1 MAKTYSTYHIR
12 VANRDRVQVE
22 KWDAQHQDQGQ
33 PSGAFRYQE
42 KLVEIAPLLQ
52 AASNN
57 ELNDSTLARSLGE
70 ALFDVLF
77 DDGLRQDFVSFY
89 NQVVHQEKQLLRV
102 ELNIDEYGMSE
113 IAALPWEF
121 MCVPARANLGT
132 IWMGTVPNL
141 VLCRRRSQW
150 SATQSIQ
157 LAPDE
162 KIRIA
167 LVISAPLKLP
177 PVAYEPVQAALE
189 KLAREQAKRVELLPI
204 VSPATPEAIDTILS
218 KNPHIFYFIGH
229 GRMKNEGN
237 QEVGEMAFVDPD
249 FDVAMWV
256 DADYFSELF
265 NQHRPGVVILQACES
280 GMLSSSQAFVGV
292 ASKVVQQ
299 NVPVVVAMQYEVTNS
314 TATKF
319 ALHFCQQL
327 AAGYPVDIAA
337 QCGRRAITFGPT
349 QYHKRDFATPVIFM
363 RVKDGYLFKRQS
375 ASSQSNQQ
383 PDFPVNPQIIQGR
396 DIDKRNIDENGRF
409 IHLLTQDSRLSNFSQ
424 ESFQDLDF
432 SGIPLKS
439 IQKAYQDSL
448 PPDADVWD
456 LSPPNADMPDLAG
469 NNIKEILKKMEEFRQ
484 LFQFLERLSQDPNL
498 PIKIRERIANQLAS
512 KNYPKNHNN
521 KSATDFSSNQSE
533 PLKSYLI
540 ATLNPGDG
548 DDNFLL
554 NAWLI
559 IDDLVQDDL
568 SKFQSLLDHNE
579 QQRGKLCNLAQIS
592 TELNNFLKKALR
604 YLRGKWHDLT
614 IEIFLPIDLMCMEI
628 DRWKITGP
636 IEDDITLGTEYSI
649 RLRSVERLDLKYL
662 DYYLSKWY
670 ESWGKVRKILQ
681 NEPIQENFEHLQEM
695 ETFNCKL
702 LSSKLKEKIGLKVTC
717 THSQSIRQDLFRAIL
732 TATTPIAIWTRAD
745 IANLDQVTAINE
757 ILTFKPL
764 CNLSE
769 SVRQNRIKAANA
781 QTEEHLGHHL
791 ALLWENPYRLPP
803 DTIVGLNSPGQ

>member
-102 ELNIDEYGMSE
+102 ELNIDEHGMSE

-121 MCVPARANLGT
+121 MCVPARANLGI

-167 LVISAPLKLP
+167 LVISAPPNLP

-249 FDVAMWV
+249 FDDEAMWV

-265 NQHRPGVVILQACES
+265 NQHRPGIVILQACES

-327 AAGYPVDIAA
+327 AAGDPVDIAA

-375 ASSQSNQQ
+375 ASSQSNEQ

-409 IHLLTQDSRLSNFSQ
+409 IHLLTPDSKLSNFSQ

-432 SGIPLKS
+432 SGIPLES

-448 PPDADVWD
+448 PADADLWD

-469 NNIKEILKKMEEFRQ
+469 NNIKAILKKMEEFRQ
-484 LFQFLERLSQDPNL
+484 LFQFLERLSQNQNL
-498 PIKIRERIANQLAS
+498 PIKNREEIANQLAS
-512 KNYPKNHNN
+512 KNYPENHNN
-521 KSATDFSSNQSE
+521 KSATDFSSNQSG

-548 DDNFLL
+548 DDKFLL

-559 IDDLVQDDL
+559 IDDSVQDL
-568 SKFQSLLDHNE
+568 SKFQSLLDQNE
-579 QQRGKLCNLAQIS
+579 QQAGKLCKLTQIP
-592 TELNNFLKKALR
+592 TELNKFLEKALR
-604 YLRGKWHDLT
+604 YLIRRKSNLI
-614 IEIFLPIDLMCMEI
+614 IEIFLPRHLMCMEI
-628 DRWKITGP
+628 DRWKITDP
-636 IEDDITLGTEYSI
+636 IVGDITLGNKYPV
-649 RLRSVERLDLKYL
+649 RLRSLERLKPKYL
-662 DYYLSKWY
+662 YSYLSQWY
-670 ESWGKVRKILQ
+670 QSWDKVREILQ
-681 NEPIQENFEHLQEM
+681 NEPTQESFEHLKEI
-695 ETFNCKL
+695 ESFNCKL
-702 LSSKLKEKIGLKVTC
+702 LSMKLKEKIGLKVTC
-717 THSQSIRQDLFRAIL
+717 SHSKSIREDLFNAIL
-732 TATTPIAIWTRAD
+732 IATTPIAIWTRAD
-745 IANLDQVTAINE
+745 IANLDQVTAIND

-769 SVRQNRIKAANA
+769 SVRHHREKADNA

-791 ALLWENPYRLPP
+791 ALLWENPYRLTPYAM
-803 DTIVGLNSPGQ
+803 VELNSPVQ

>member
-1 MAKTYSTYHIR
+1 MAKRYFTYHIR

-22 KWDAQHQDQGQ
+22 KWDDQHQDQGQ

-57 ELNDSTLARSLGE
+57 ELNDSTLVESLGE

-77 DDGLRQDFVSFY
+77 DDKLCQDFVSFY
-89 NQVVHQEKQLLRV
+89 DQVVHQKKQLLRV
-102 ELNIDEYGMSE
+102 ELNIDEQGMSE

-121 MCVPARANLGT
+121 MCVPRRARSGI
-132 IWMGTVPNL
+132 IWMGTVPNV

-150 SATQSIQ
+150 SAAQSIQ

-167 LVISAPLKLP
+167 LVISAPPNLP

-249 FDVAMWV
+249 LDEAMWV
-256 DADYFSELF
+256 DANYFSELF

-280 GMLSSSQAFVGV
+280 GMLSPSQAFVGV
-292 ASKVVQQ
+292 ASKVGQQ

-319 ALHFCQQL
+319 ALDFCKHL

-337 QCGRRAITFGPT
+337 QCGRRAIAFGST
-349 QYHKRDFATPVIFM
+349 KYHKRDFATPVIFM

-375 ASSQSNQQ
+375 ASSQFNQQ
-383 PDFPVNPQIIQGR
+383 PDFSVNPQIIQGR
-396 DIDKRNIDENGRF
+396 DIDKRNIYENGQF
-409 IHLLTQDSRLSNFSQ
+409 IHWLIRNSKLSNFSQ
-424 ESFQDLDF
+424 ESSQDFDF
-432 SGIPLKS
+432 SGIPSES

-456 LSPPNADMPDLAG
+456 LPPPNADMPDLAG
-469 NNIKEILKKMEEFRQ
+469 DNIEAILKKLEEFSKIP
-484 LFQFLERLSQDPNL
+484 QFGERLSQDQTL
-498 PIKIRERIANQLAS
+498 PIESRERIANLFES
-512 KNYPKNHNN
+512 KKNPEDHNN
-521 KSATDFSSNQSE
+521 KLTTGLSYNQLG

-540 ATLNPGDG
+540 ATLAPVAP
-548 DDNFLL
+548 DDEKFLL

-559 IDDLVQDDL
+559 MDDSVQNL
-568 SKFQSLLDHNE
+568 SKFQSLLDQNE
-579 QQRGKLCNLAQIS
+579 QQAGKLCKLTQIP
-592 TELNNFLKKALR
+592 TELNKFLEKALR
-604 YLRGKWHDLT
+604 YLINRKYNLT
-614 IEIFLPIDLMCMEI
+614 IEIFLPCHLMCMEI
-628 DRWKITGP
+628 DRWKITDP
-636 IEDDITLGTEYSI
+636 IVDDITLGIRYPV
-649 RLRSVERLDLKYL
+649 RLRSLERLSRRYL
-662 DYYLSKWY
+662 YSYLSQWY
-670 ESWGKVRKILQ
+670 QSWDKVREILQ
-681 NEPIQENFEHLQEM
+681 NEPTQEIFEHLQEM
-695 ETFNCKL
+695 ESFNCKL
-702 LSSKLKEKIGLKVTC
+702 LTSKLKEKIGLKVTC
-717 THSQSIRQDLFRAIL
+717 SHSKSITKDLFKAIL
-732 TATTPIAIWTRAD
+732 AATTPIAIWTRAD
-745 IANLDQVTAINE
+745 IANLDQVTAIND

-769 SVRQNRIKAANA
+769 SVRRNREEADNA

-791 ALLWENPYRLPP
+791 ALLWENPYRLTP
-803 DTIVGLNSPGQ
+803 DAMLELSSPGQ